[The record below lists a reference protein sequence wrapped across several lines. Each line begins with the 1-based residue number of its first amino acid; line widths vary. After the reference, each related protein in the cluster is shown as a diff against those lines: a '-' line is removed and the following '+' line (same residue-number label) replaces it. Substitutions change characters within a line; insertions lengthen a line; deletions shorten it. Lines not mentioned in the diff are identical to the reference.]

1 MLTEE
6 TSGLDLDEEY
16 EIPDFDVCEI
26 CNDDGDCL
34 DNKNHPDYKYDPW
47 DDLTYLLCWG
57 YIRRRDAKKKE
68 VDTMN
73 KEGSNLK
80 IKDVIDYKVNKGKT
94 LFHYINEDKS
104 IAELVAY
111 LTKHKI
117 QACAVTKGV
126 SDDGMFE
133 DIEGEIGW
141 GEIVRNIVNIMNDP
155 VKKHMKS
162 PNHTMFDSES
172 LIKTNRVISK
182 KRIFYIKNND
192 KKYYATITPDNLL
205 SFYSE
210 IVEPFSYLRE
220 IEMILKAILIKYD
233 VKIPEN
239 PTIFDYNKAFFNRDF
254 FSTLPYNLPRKPLAK
269 NLAAIIEIRNAFF
282 HHRVK
287 EIDTELL
294 KDTWKELKSISNEV
308 YKK

>member
-6 TSGLDLDEEY
+6 TSGLDFDKEY
-16 EIPDFDVCEI
+16 DTPDFDVCEI
-26 CNDDGDCL
+26 CNDDGKCL
-34 DNKNHPDYKYDPW
+34 DNKNHPNYKYDPW

-57 YIRRRDAKKKE
+57 YIRGRDAKKKE
-68 VDTMN
+68 LDTMN
-73 KEGSNLK
+73 KEGANLK
-80 IKDVIDYKVNKGKT
+80 IKDVIDYKVNNGKT
-94 LFHYINEDKS
+94 LFHYINGDKS

-117 QACAVTKGV
+117 QACAVIKDV
-126 SDDGMFE
+126 SDDGMVE

-141 GEIVRNIVNIMNDP
+141 GEIARNIVNIMNDP

-233 VKIPEN
+233 VKIPGN

-269 NLAAIIEIRNAFF
+269 NLAAIIDIRNAFF

-287 EIDTELL
+287 EIDTGLL
-294 KDTWKELKSISNEV
+294 KDTWKELKAILNEV